1 MLAYFNYK
9 EGRMNYEE
17 AVEQSRK
24 TATENLIED
33 ALIELTSL
41 HDNPSARMRLL
52 AVIGLDDI
60 EASLGASDSDSDST
74 DTDTDTDED
83 QDQDRDD
90 LRHRIRTIK
99 NHIQN
104 FIYSRIPPHKD
115 PAYEDAMYHID
126 NTDPHKLP
134 SYSALLPIHLEMC
147 EEEERQQ
154 REEMEAIERAEEE
167 QLAAERAAIEAAK
180 AKAGQDKENARLARL
195 KYYENLKKNQ

>member
-1 MLAYFNYK
+1 MD
-9 EGRMNYEE
+9 YEE
-17 AVEQSRK
+17 ALEQSRK

-60 EASLGASDSDSDST
+60 EASISVDSSVDSST
-74 DTDTDTDED
+74 DSSEDEEN
-83 QDQDRDD
+83 QDRDD
-90 LRHRIRTIK
+90 LRHRVRTIK

-115 PAYEDAMYHID
+115 PAYEDAMHHIE

-147 EEEERQQ
+147 EQEEQQQ
-154 REEMEAIERAEEE
+154 REEIEAIERAEEE
-167 QLAAERAAIEAAK
+167 RLTAERVAQENAK
-180 AKAGQDKENARLARL
+180 VKASQDKENARLARL
-195 KYYENLKKNQ
+195 KYYENIKKNQ

>member
-1 MLAYFNYK
+1 MD
-9 EGRMNYEE
+9 YEE

-60 EASLGASDSDSDST
+60 EASISDSASADSST
-74 DTDTDTDED
+74 VSDTDED
-83 QDQDRDD
+83 QDRDQDQDEDRDD
-90 LRHRIRTIK
+90 LRHRVRTIK
-99 NHIQN
+99 NHLQN

-115 PAYEDAMYHID
+115 PAYEDAMHHID
-126 NTDPHKLP
+126 NTDPRKLP

-154 REEMEAIERAEEE
+154 REEMEAIERAEQE
-167 QLAAERAAIEAAK
+167 QLAAERAAIEATKVK
-180 AKAGQDKENARLARL
+180 ASQDKENARLARL

>member
-1 MLAYFNYK
+1 MD
-9 EGRMNYEE
+9 YEE

-60 EASLGASDSDSDST
+60 EASISDSASE
-74 DTDTDTDED
+74 DED
-83 QDQDRDD
+83 EHEDRDRED

-104 FIYSRIPPHKD
+104 FIYSKIPPHKD
-115 PAYEDAMYHID
+115 PAYEDAMHHID

-147 EEEERQQ
+147 EEEERRQ
-154 REEMEAIERAEEE
+154 REEMDAIERAEQE
-167 QLAAERAAIEAAK
+167 QLAAERAAEQAAK
-180 AKAGQDKENARLARL
+180 VKTSQDKENARLARL

>member
-1 MLAYFNYK
+1 MD
-9 EGRMNYEE
+9 YEE

-60 EASLGASDSDSDST
+60 EASISDSESADGST
-74 DTDTDTDED
+74 VSSTSEGE
-83 QDQDRDD
+83 DQDRDD

-104 FIYSRIPPHKD
+104 FIYSKIPPHKD
-115 PAYEDAMYHID
+115 PAYEDAMHHID

-154 REEMEAIERAEEE
+154 REEMEAIERAEQE
-167 QLAAERAAIEAAK
+167 QLAAERAAIEATKVK
-180 AKAGQDKENARLARL
+180 ASQDKENARLARL

>member
-1 MLAYFNYK
+1 MD
-9 EGRMNYEE
+9 YEE

-60 EASLGASDSDSDST
+60 EASLGPSDSDSDST
-74 DTDTDTDED
+74 STDADED
-83 QDQDRDD
+83 EDRDRED
-90 LRHRIRTIK
+90 LRERIRIIK

-104 FIYSRIPPHKD
+104 FIYSKIPPHKD
-115 PAYEDAMYHID
+115 PAYEDAMHHID

-167 QLAAERAAIEAAK
+167 QLAAEQAAIEAAK
-180 AKAGQDKENARLARL
+180 VKAGQDKENARLARL

>member
-1 MLAYFNYK
+1 MD
-9 EGRMNYEE
+9 YEE

-60 EASLGASDSDSDST
+60 EASISDSASE
-74 DTDTDTDED
+74 DED
-83 QDQDRDD
+83 EHEDRDRED

-104 FIYSRIPPHKD
+104 FIYSKIPPHKD
-115 PAYEDAMYHID
+115 PAYEDAMHHID

-147 EEEERQQ
+147 EEEERHQ
-154 REEMEAIERAEEE
+154 REEVEAIERAEEE

>member
-1 MLAYFNYK
+1 VSAVLGYFNYK
-9 EGRMNYEE
+9 EGRMDYEE

-60 EASLGASDSDSDST
+60 EASISDSASE
-74 DTDTDTDED
+74 DED
-83 QDQDRDD
+83 EHEDRDRED

-104 FIYSRIPPHKD
+104 FIYSKIPPHKD
-115 PAYEDAMYHID
+115 PAYEDAMHHID

-147 EEEERQQ
+147 EEEERRQ
-154 REEMEAIERAEEE
+154 REEMDAIERAEQE
-167 QLAAERAAIEAAK
+167 QLAAERAAEQAAK
-180 AKAGQDKENARLARL
+180 VKTSQDKENARLARL

>member
-1 MLAYFNYK
+1 MD
-9 EGRMNYEE
+9 YEE

-60 EASLGASDSDSDST
+60 EASLGSSVSDSDST
-74 DTDTDTDED
+74 STDADED
-83 QDQDRDD
+83 EDRDRED
-90 LRHRIRTIK
+90 LRERIRIIK

-104 FIYSRIPPHKD
+104 FIYSKIPPHKD
-115 PAYEDAMYHID
+115 PAYEDAMHHID

-147 EEEERQQ
+147 EEEERHQ
-154 REEMEAIERAEEE
+154 REEVEAIERAEEE

>member
-1 MLAYFNYK
+1 MD
-9 EGRMNYEE
+9 YEE
-17 AVEQSRK
+17 AIEQSRK

-60 EASLGASDSDSDST
+60 EASLGASDSDSASESDS
-74 DTDTDTDED
+74 DTNSTDTDED
-83 QDQDRDD
+83 QED

-115 PAYEDAMYHID
+115 PAYEDAMHHID

-154 REEMEAIERAEEE
+154 REEMEAIERAEQE
-167 QLAAERAAIEAAK
+167 QFAAERAAIEATKVK
-180 AKAGQDKENARLARL
+180 ASQDKENARLARL

>member
-1 MLAYFNYK
+1 MD
-9 EGRMNYEE
+9 YEE

-60 EASLGASDSDSDST
+60 EASLGASDSDSDS
-74 DTDTDTDED
+74 DSISDSASESEED
-83 QDQDRDD
+83 QEDQED

-115 PAYEDAMYHID
+115 PAYEDAMHHID

-134 SYSALLPIHLEMC
+134 SYSALLPIHMEMC

-154 REEMEAIERAEEE
+154 REEMEAIERAEQE
-167 QLAAERAAIEAAK
+167 QLAAERAAEEAAK
-180 AKAGQDKENARLARL
+180 LKTSQDKENARLARL